1 MKKDL
6 ISCINVLDIHILI
19 KDFYAFLSQEIIEKC
34 NLTVPNRTVEKLQS
48 HVNTIIETL
57 PDDLQNVLK

>member
-1 MKKDL
+1 MHFL
-6 ISCINVLDIHILI
+6 
-19 KDFYAFLSQEIIEKC
+19 FLSQEIIEKC
-34 NLTVPNRTVEKLQS
+34 NLTVPDRTVEKLQS